1 MAGLASLTAL
11 KAHQILLASALLV
24 FFVIVLGIA
33 VWYYRRRWLGE
44 NAPRSTEAA
53 WTFEDLRKLRD
64 QSNLTEE
71 EYQAMRSVL
80 IGMYQRDQADA
91 RPSATSPGSK
101 TSGEMN
107 ADFDL
112 KKSPPG

>member
-33 VWYYRRRWLGE
+33 VWYYRRRWLAEG
-44 NAPRSTEAA
+44 ASSSTEAA
-53 WTFEDLRKLRD
+53 WTFEDLRKLRE
-64 QSNLTEE
+64 QGNLTEE

-80 IGMYQRDQADA
+80 IGTYRGGQTEAG
-91 RPSATSPGSK
+91 PSATSPGSK